1 MFTQT
6 IVFPNLLVAN
16 KGIFFVECKELSNLS
31 RKRKRNIN
39 IGWEEL
45 VVFGHFYEKM

>member
-16 KGIFFVECKELSNLS
+16 KGIFFVECKELSNLA
-31 RKRKRNIN
+31 RKRNIKDVMF
-39 IGWEEL
+39 WL
-45 VVFGHFYEKM
+45 AEKNW